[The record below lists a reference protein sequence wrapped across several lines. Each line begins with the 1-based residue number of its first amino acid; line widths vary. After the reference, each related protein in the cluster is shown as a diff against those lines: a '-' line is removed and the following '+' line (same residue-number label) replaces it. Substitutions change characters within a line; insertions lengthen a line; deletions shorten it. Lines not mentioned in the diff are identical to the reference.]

1 MSQEVNY
8 GRELTDVRDDRTNY
22 LNASYGI
29 KSWLLTKDHKR
40 IALLYLGSISLRD
53 LALALWLGGLI
64 VIDFVET
71 PTRFRVKAINRNQ
84 VAAVGREVFAALN
97 CMETIVG
104 ALLLI
109 VSVLIVGRAPL
120 VTYKSQA
127 ALISVGLMWLV
138 ALTQYFWARPRMSKV
153 TKGLDLVKRRQG
165 DARFDILRRWHKTY
179 VALDLAKMAL
189 GLAAFGLWI

>member
-1 MSQEVNY
+1 MTIDWVFIF
-8 GRELTDVRDDRTNY
+8 VRD
-22 LNASYGI
+22 LS
-29 KSWLLTKDHKR
+29 
-40 IALLYLGSISLRD
+40 
-53 LALALWLGGLI
+53 LALWLGGLI

-71 PTRFRVKAINRNQ
+71 PARFRVKAVNRNQ

-97 CMETIVG
+97 RMETIVG
-104 ALLLI
+104 ALLVT
-109 VSVLIVGRAPL
+109 VSVLIVSRAPL
-120 VTYKSQA
+120 VTYKAQI

-138 ALTQYFWARPRMSKV
+138 ALTQYFWARPRMTKV

-165 DARFDILRRWHKTY
+165 DARFNILRRWHKTY